1 MPVQIPYPYF
11 ELRFDG
17 KGQPADPNQL
27 QALVDG
33 LKSSKVTDL
42 FIISHGWNN
51 DEKDAHALYQALFT
65 NVKAQEQNVNVAGR
79 TFAVAGVIWPSKR
92 FDNAQDK
99 PNAASI
105 GDGSSR
111 LMRQIDTLQA
121 FLADGPNAAK
131 DKADLDRAK
140 TLIPKL
146 ETDAA
151 ARKEFNAIV
160 LARLPK
166 SVGEEGGWFINEKIG
181 SDMNADDTLLKQLG
195 SPPPKVAST
204 GGGGAASMGIGHK
217 PAQPTGP
224 TFQGA
229 AGIGDFLK
237 GVVAGASNL
246 LNYVTYYQMK
256 DRAGTVGRNGVNAA
270 VQKIRS
276 TLPNV
281 RIHLV
286 GHSFGCRV
294 VTAAATGATPSP
306 KGFVDS
312 LTLLQGAFS
321 HYAFAQKFDESGKP
335 GFYRNLVDE
344 SRVSGPTIITHTR
357 ADDAV
362 GIAYAVASRAMHQ
375 IASALGD
382 RNDPYG
388 GLGSNGA
395 QKTTEA
401 REGKLPKAGAAFDQP
416 LAKGTMT
423 NLLADGLIANHS
435 DVTNPNAAY
444 AVLSAAAAAV

>member
-27 QALVDG
+27 QTLIDG
-33 LKSSKVTDL
+33 LKTNNVTDL

-51 DEKDAHALYQALFT
+51 DEKDAHTLYQTLFT
-65 NVKAQEQNVNVAGR
+65 NMKAQEQNVNVAGR

-111 LMRQIDTLQA
+111 LSKQIDTLAA

-131 DKADLDRAK
+131 DKQDLERAK

-146 ETDAA
+146 ETDPA
-151 ARKEFNAIV
+151 ARKEFGSIL

-181 SDMNADDTLLKQLG
+181 GDMNADDTLLKQLG
-195 SPPPKVAST
+195 SPPPKVASS
-204 GGGGAASMGIGHK
+204 GGGGATSMGTGHK
-217 PAQPTGP
+217 PAAPSGP

-237 GVVAGASNL
+237 GVVGGASNL

-256 DRAGTVGRNGVNAA
+256 DRAGIVGRTGVNAA
-270 VQKIRS
+270 VQKVRS
-276 TLPNV
+276 ALPNV
-281 RIHLV
+281 RVHLV

-294 VTAAATGATPSP
+294 VTAAATGPAAST
-306 KGFVDS
+306 KGFINS
-312 LTLLQGAFS
+312 LSLLQGAFS
-321 HYAFAQKFDESGKP
+321 HYAFSQKYDDGGKP
-335 GFYRNLVDE
+335 GFYRNLIDE

-375 IASALGD
+375 IAAALGD
-382 RNDPYG
+382 KNDPFG

-401 REGKLPKAGAAFDQP
+401 REGKLPKAGTPFDQP

-423 NLLADGLIANHS
+423 NLLADGLIANHG
-435 DVTNPNAAY
+435 DITNPHAAY
-444 AVLSAAAAAV
+444 AVLSAAAAGT

>member
-11 ELRFDG
+11 ELRFDA

-33 LKSSKVTDL
+33 VKQSNATDL

-51 DEKDAHALYQALFT
+51 DEKDAHALYQTLFT
-65 NVKAQEQNVNVAGR
+65 NMKAQEQSVNVSGR

-99 PNAASI
+99 PNAASL
-105 GDGSSR
+105 GDGTSR
-111 LMRQIDTLQA
+111 LIKQIDTLEA
-121 FLADGPNAAK
+121 FLADGPNAAN
-131 DKADLDRAK
+131 DKGDLERAK

-146 ETDAA
+146 ETDPA
-151 ARKEFNAIV
+151 ARKEFSSIL

-166 SVGEEGGWFINEKIG
+166 SVGEEGGWFINDKVG
-181 SDMNADDTLLKQLG
+181 GDMIADDTLLKQLG

-217 PAQPTGP
+217 PAAAAGP

-237 GVVAGASNL
+237 GVVGGASNL

-256 DRAGTVGRNGVNAA
+256 DRAGIVGRNGVNAA
-270 VQKIRS
+270 IQKVRAS
-276 TLPNV
+276 LPNV

-294 VTAAATGATPSP
+294 VTAAATGPATSP
-306 KGFVDS
+306 KGFVNS
-312 LTLLQGAFS
+312 LSLLQGAFS
-321 HYAFAQKFDESGKP
+321 HYAFSQKYDASGKP
-335 GFYRNLVDE
+335 GFYRTLIDE
-344 SRVSGPTIITHTR
+344 GRVSGPAIITHTR

-362 GIAYAVASRAMHQ
+362 GMAYAVASRAMRQ
-375 IASALGD
+375 IAAALGD
-382 RNDPYG
+382 KNDPYG

-395 QKTTEA
+395 QKTAEA
-401 REGKLPKAGAAFDQP
+401 REAKMPKAGAPFDQP

-423 NLLADGLIANHS
+423 NLLADGLITNHS
-435 DVTNPNAAY
+435 DVTNPHAAY
-444 AVLSAAAAAV
+444 AVLSTAAAAV

>member
-11 ELRFDG
+11 ELKFDG
-17 KGQPADPNQL
+17 QGQPADPNQL
-27 QALVDG
+27 QSLIDG
-33 LKSSKVTDL
+33 LESNKVTDL
-42 FIISHGWNN
+42 FIVSHGWNN
-51 DEKDAHALYQALFT
+51 DEKDAHSLYQTLFT
-65 NVKAQEQNVNVAGR
+65 NVKAQEQSVKVAGR

-111 LMRQIDTLQA
+111 LIQQIDTLEA

-131 DKADLDRAK
+131 DTEDLERAK

-160 LARLPK
+160 LARLPA

-181 SDMNADDTLLKQLG
+181 GDMSADDTLLKQLG
-195 SPPPKVAST
+195 SPPPKVASA
-204 GGGGAASMGIGHK
+204 GGGATGMGIGHK
-217 PAQPTGP
+217 PPAPSGP

-229 AGIGDFLK
+229 AGIGDFLR
-237 GVVAGASNL
+237 GIAAGASNL

-256 DRAGTVGRNGVNAA
+256 DRAGSVGRNGVNQAI
-270 VQKIRS
+270 QKVRS
-276 TLPNV
+276 ELPNV

-286 GHSFGCRV
+286 GHSFGGRV
-294 VTAAATGATPSP
+294 VTAAATSPVASP
-306 KGFVDS
+306 KGLIDS
-312 LTLLQGAFS
+312 LSLLQAAFS
-321 HYAFAQKFDESGKP
+321 HYAFSQRFDESGKP
-335 GFYRNLVDE
+335 GFFRNLIDE
-344 SRVSGPTIITHTR
+344 ARVSGPTIITHTR

-362 GIAYAVASRAMHQ
+362 GLAYAVASRAMHQ
-375 IASALGD
+375 IAAALGD
-382 RNDPYG
+382 KNDPYG

-401 REGKLPKAGAAFDQP
+401 REAKLPKAGAPFEQP

-444 AVLSAAAAAV
+444 AVLSAAAAAI